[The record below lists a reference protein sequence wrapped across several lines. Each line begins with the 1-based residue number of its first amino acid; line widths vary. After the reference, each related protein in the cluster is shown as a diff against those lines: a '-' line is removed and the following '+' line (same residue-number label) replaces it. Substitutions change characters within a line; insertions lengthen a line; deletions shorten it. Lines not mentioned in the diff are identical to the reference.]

1 MKATGKM
8 EIIHRDGLAR
18 IGRFTTLH
26 GKVETPTIL
35 PVVNPNLLVIPPKE
49 MKKFGAQA
57 IITNSYIIRRSA
69 SLKEKA
75 LKDGLHS
82 LMDFDGPIM
91 TDSGTFQ
98 SYVYGDVEYTN
109 KEIVEFQRS
118 IGSDITTILDIF
130 SKPDDTY
137 DQAKNA
143 VMETYRRIEEI
154 PDHSG
159 PMLAGPIQGSVYPD
173 LRKQSAELMGG
184 SRADYLPIGGVV
196 PLLENYNY
204 ETLVDIIV
212 NARINTNLGKPIH
225 LFGGGHPMFL
235 AMAVYLGVDLF
246 DSASYVKYARDGRLL
261 YPEGSRDI
269 TKIRD
274 FPYWSPLFG
283 KYSPG
288 EVNRLEKGEKTELLS
303 RHNLAALFMELEE
316 TKERIHEETLF
327 NYIQEKSR
335 AHPYLYRA
343 FRRILDHRD
352 NIAYFQDISKKSPF
366 FYYDSTSLLDPSLT
380 RLKTFSMNYLE
391 RNRLE
396 TVIVPADSWRPGVP
410 LKKEILALYESNPVN
425 VMLEWCDMLIPIEL
439 EETYPVEQH
448 LTSSHSDQKTFIE
461 NYNSVAFLVKPNV
474 VRYLKDM
481 LVKPE
486 NEASRI
492 FDLEKIRTV
501 ADFQFGI
508 GSGSALFPDGSQI
521 TKSRSTG
528 RIRNILFDGRIT
540 GTMRTMDGF
549 FTLTTDGGERLRSA
563 TPYPGKRVVVNRDSA
578 EYNVKGF
585 NVFFKFIVRADE
597 NIVAGNDVLV
607 VDEDDRLLA
616 VGKSTVSGRELLYYR
631 EGVAVKVHHG
641 ISAHQETG

>member
-1 MKATGKM
+1 M
-8 EIIHRDGLAR
+8 EIIRRDGLAR

-35 PVVNPNLLVIPPKE
+35 PVVNPNLLVITPKE
-49 MKKFGAQA
+49 MKKLGAQA
-57 IITNSYIIRRSA
+57 IITNSYIIRRNA
-69 SLKEKA
+69 TLRENA
-75 LKDGLHS
+75 LKNGIHS

-109 KEIVEFQRS
+109 QEIVEFQRS

-154 PDHSG
+154 PELSG
-159 PMLAGPIQGSVYPD
+159 PMLAGPIQGSIYPD
-173 LRKQSAELMGG
+173 LRKESAELMGR
-184 SRADYLPIGGVV
+184 SKADYLPIGGVV

-204 ETLVDIIV
+204 DTLVDIIV
-212 NARINTNLGKPIH
+212 NSRINTNLGKPVH

-283 KYSPG
+283 KYSPM
-288 EVNRLEKGEKTELLS
+288 EVNKLEKQERTELLA
-303 RHNLAALFMELEE
+303 RHNLAALFMELDEI
-316 TKERIHEETLF
+316 KERIHEETLF

-366 FYYDSTSLLDPSLT
+366 FYYDSMSLLDPVLS
-380 RLKTFSMNYLE
+380 RLRAFSMRYVE
-391 RNRLE
+391 RNRRE

-410 LKKEILALYESNPVN
+410 LKKEILALYESNPLN
-425 VMLEWCDMLIPIEL
+425 VMLEWCDLLVPVEL
-439 EETYPVEQH
+439 EETYPVEQY
-448 LTSSHSDQKTFIE
+448 LSSWHSDQKTFIE
-461 NYNSVAFLVKPNV
+461 NYNSVAFLVKPYE
-474 VRYLKDM
+474 VRYLKDVLINPDEEIM
-481 LVKPE
+481 R
-486 NEASRI
+486 N

-501 ADFQFGI
+501 ADFQFGT
-508 GSGSALFPDGSQI
+508 GSGLVLFPDGCVI

-528 RIRNILFDGRIT
+528 RIRNILSDGKIT

-549 FTLTTDGGERLRSA
+549 FTLTTEGGEKLRLA
-563 TPYPGKRVVVNRDSA
+563 TPYPLGRVVVNSDSA
-578 EYNVKGF
+578 EYNRRGF
-585 NVFFKFIVRADE
+585 NVFFKFIVEADE

-607 VDEDDRLLA
+607 VDENDRLLA
-616 VGKSTVSGRELLYYR
+616 VGKSTVSGKELSFYD
-631 EGVAVKVHHG
+631 EGVAVKVHHS
-641 ISAHQETG
+641 INSHQETD